1 MVLALSCF
9 YYSYSNAQDIKASQ
23 NLINSSGWQG
33 CLTQHTGMIW
43 GGTTGGPCPVQRS
56 ADEAILFSYG
66 GSVLYQN
73 IAVNQ
78 ALSGTGIQVRGW
90 QYSWTIKNAN
100 AGATQSVAYDPLTI
114 RVSLYDSTNLNMV
127 ETKTYDYS
135 RRIDNWTR
143 FTGSEDF
150 KNPYSLSGLGNLSVS
165 LSSRD
170 DGNWK
175 GYYGP
180 EIQQIDLRLKYSVD
194 ACGSNPLASPTC
206 EGYQQ
211 AYLQQ
216 QCALNPLYSQ
226 SCPGWQQA
234 WFTQQCLANPLFGP
248 NCPGYATA
256 YLQQQCALN
265 PLHSP
270 TCPGYEQAYLAQ
282 QCTSNQLFSQA
293 CPEYQQAY
301 FQQQCKANPLYSS
314 GCPGYAGAFK
324 EKQVTDA
331 CKSNP
336 QSSPQCANYLS
347 PTTSTSQPAVLAEPV
362 LVDNPQAQ
370 QAISAP
376 SLTNPTSTTSQSLT
390 TPQLGS
396 GLVVPGF
403 TPQPSPQQQRR
414 AQAAKA
420 AQVERASRDPQQ
432 QQQAQQ
438 VAQMGTVPGFD
449 QYSQAKLPD
458 AVFYQT
464 KEIYRNRTLPDN
476 QRAQR
481 ALSQRSDRLHQEMID
496 EQYRR

>member
-1 MVLALSCF
+1 MVLASCF
-9 YYSYSNAQDIKASQ
+9 YLLSYSNAQEIQNSQ
-23 NLINSSGWQG
+23 NIINQTGWQG

-56 ADEAILFSYG
+56 ADGAILFSYG
-66 GSVLYQN
+66 GSLLYQN
-73 IAVNQ
+73 IPVNQ

-100 AGATQSVAYDPLTI
+100 AGAFQTQSYDPLSI
-114 RVSLYDSTNLNMV
+114 RISLYDATNLNAV
-127 ETKTYDYS
+127 ELKTYDYT
-135 RRIDNWTR
+135 RRIADWTK
-143 FTGSEDF
+143 FTGTEDF
-150 KNPYSLSGLGNLSVS
+150 KNPYSLASLGNLSMSISGV
-165 LSSRD
+165 D
-170 DGNWK
+170 EGYWK

-180 EIQQIDLRLKYSVD
+180 EIRDIDVRLRYSVD
-194 ACGSNPLASPTC
+194 PCGANPLASPTC
-206 EGYQQ
+206 QGYQQ
-211 AYLQQ
+211 AYLEQ
-216 QCALNPLYSQ
+216 QCAINPLYSQ

-234 WFTQQCLANPLFGP
+234 WFTQQCTANPLFGP
-248 NCPGYATA
+248 NCPGYVTA
-256 YLQQQCALN
+256 YQIQQCALN
-265 PLHSP
+265 PLYLP
-270 TCPGYEQAYLAQ
+270 TCPGYEQAYLTQ

-331 CKSNP
+331 CKSNS
-336 QSSPQCANYLS
+336 QSSPQCANFS
-347 PTTSTSQPAVLAEPV
+347 FPNTSTNQSTVLAEPV

-376 SLTNPTSTTSQSLT
+376 SLTSPTSTTSQSLT
-390 TPQLGS
+390 TPQLGT

-420 AQVERASRDPQQ
+420 AQAERASRDPQQ

-449 QYSQAKLPD
+449 QYEQTRLPD
-458 AVFYQT
+458 AIFYT
-464 KEIYRNRTLPDN
+464 SREIYRNRTLPDN